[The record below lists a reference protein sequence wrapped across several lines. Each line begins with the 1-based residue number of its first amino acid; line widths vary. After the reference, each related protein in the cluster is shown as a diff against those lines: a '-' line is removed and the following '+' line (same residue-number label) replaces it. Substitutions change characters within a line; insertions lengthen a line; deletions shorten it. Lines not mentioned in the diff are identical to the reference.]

1 MRRRV
6 SRLVLAA
13 VLAGVPAASLAV
25 PATAA
30 PGTAPIPVSLSGLV
44 NDDGIGGSPG
54 QADFDGS
61 HYSYPA
67 DQLPAAGTVTLGGV
81 PYDFPSAAGNDNVV
95 ALGQDVALPHGHY
108 VTAYVLGA
116 SSYGQTGGTAT
127 VHYADG
133 GTTQASLSA
142 PDWYSGGGGAV
153 TASYRYTPT
162 GTDAHAVG
170 VFPLSVWLDPS
181 REATSIT
188 LPTTATPAAGTS
200 SLHLFALSLQP
211 AVPGYAVRVTDA
223 ASTTKRM
230 AASGGRQVQVVQAT
244 VQNLGDQWLSPD
256 HRATVT
262 VTAPGV
268 RTVVPATVD
277 WLAPGDAQQVEVGIA
292 PTRPTAAGTPVA
304 GQVVARVTGGPT
316 AAQDL
321 TLHVGIPP
329 YEATDASLGTHQ
341 APDWF
346 SDAKFGIFIHWG
358 VYSVP
363 AWAPVGQEYAEW
375 YWQHMNDPNDPTY
388 AYHADKYGKDFD
400 YDSFIPSFTAAKFDP
415 HAWVRLFQDAGA
427 KYFVL
432 TAKHHEGFSLFDTAV
447 SDRDS
452 VKMGPHKDLV
462 GSLFAAARKYTPG
475 VHPGV
480 YYSLPEWYDPALP
493 WQGHGPQNPYT
504 GEPVPYTGYKPVQ
517 DYVADYQAPQMEELI
532 NQYSPD
538 VMWCDIGTPAAPRSV
553 FADYLNHAAA
563 QGRQVTYDDR
573 CGIPTHDYTTPEY
586 AKYGDTVVAKWEA
599 SRGLD
604 PFSYGYNS
612 ATPDSAYMTAEAAV
626 QDLVDIVSKNGN
638 FLLDIGPRADG
649 TIPQVMQ
656 DRLRSIGAWL
666 KVNGESVYGTSY
678 WSREASAGD
687 DIRFTVAPN
696 KAFYITS
703 FTRPGSQVTVNAPVP
718 IRAGQHIALL
728 GYHGRPLSWTA
739 SGGKL
744 TIDVPAD
751 AQRTG
756 QYAWVFKVNWA

>member
-6 SRLVLAA
+6 SRLILAVVL
-13 VLAGVPAASLAV
+13 LCGPAV

-30 PGTAPIPVSLSGLV
+30 AATPAPSGTAPVPVPLTGLV

-67 DQLPAAGTVTLGGV
+67 DQVPAAGAVTLGGV
-81 PYDFPSAAGNDNVV
+81 PYAFPGADGDDNVV
-95 ALGQDVALPHGHY
+95 ALGQDVALPRGHY
-108 VTAYVLGA
+108 VTAYVLGS

-133 GTTQASLSA
+133 GTTQAALSA
-142 PDWYSGGGGAV
+142 PDWYSGGTGAV
-153 TASYRYTPT
+153 NAAYRYSPT
-162 GTDAHAVG
+162 DTDAHPVAI
-170 VFPLSVWLDPS
+170 FPLSVWLDPA

-188 LPTTATPAAGTS
+188 LPTTASPAAGTS
-200 SLHLFALSLQP
+200 SLHVFALSLQP
-211 AVPGYAVRVTDA
+211 AVHGYAVRVGDA
-223 ASTTKRM
+223 ASTTKTT
-230 AASGGRQVQVVQAT
+230 AAGRQIVEAT
-244 VQNLGDQWLSPD
+244 VANLGDQWLSPD

-268 RTVVPATVD
+268 QTTAPATVD
-277 WLAPGDAQQVEVGIA
+277 RLAPGDSQRVEVAIA
-292 PTRPTAAGTPVA
+292 PTRPTAAGTAVPGQVTARVA
-304 GQVVARVTGGPT
+304 GGPS

-321 TLHVGIPP
+321 TLHVGVPA
-329 YEATDASLGTHQ
+329 YEASDASLGTHQ

-388 AYHADKYGKDFD
+388 AHHAETYGKDFS
-400 YDSFIPSFTAAKFDP
+400 YDSFIPRFTAAKFDP
-415 HAWVRLFQDAGA
+415 QAWVRLFQDAGA

-432 TAKHHEGFSLFDTAV
+432 TSKHHEGFSLFDTAV
-447 SDRDS
+447 SDRNS

-504 GEPVPYTGYKPVQ
+504 GEPEPYTGYKPVQ
-517 DYVADYQAPQMEELI
+517 DYVADLQAPQMEELI
-532 NQYSPD
+532 HKYSPD

-553 FADYLNHAAA
+553 FADYLNHAASE
-563 QGRQVTYDDR
+563 GHQVTYDDR

-604 PFSYGYNS
+604 PFSYGYNA
-612 ATPDSAYMTAEAAV
+612 ATPDSAYMTAEDAV

-656 DRLRSIGAWL
+656 DRLRAIGAWL

-703 FTRPGSQVTVNAPVP
+703 FARPGGQVTVNAPVP
-718 IRAGQHIALL
+718 VRAGQRITLL
-728 GYHGRPLSWTA
+728 GSDGKPLKWTA
-739 SGGKL
+739 SNGTL
-744 TIDVPAD
+744 TIDVPPA
-751 AQRTG
+751 ARRTG
-756 QYAWVFKVNWA
+756 QYAWVFKVDWS